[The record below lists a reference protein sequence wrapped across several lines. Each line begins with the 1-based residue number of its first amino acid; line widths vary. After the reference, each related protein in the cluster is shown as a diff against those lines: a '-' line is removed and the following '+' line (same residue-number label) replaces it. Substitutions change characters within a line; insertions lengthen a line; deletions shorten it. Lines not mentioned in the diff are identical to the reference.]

1 MTDKKSN
8 SLIAFISVQRTF
20 ILWHLLYVNLQIPH
34 RQQDLSTSLPYPIYH
49 SLLPNI
55 NPHTYSLQITHV
67 FITQPSSFFF
77 RQASKLPSGRFQA
90 IILQIQV

>member
-1 MTDKKSN
+1 M
-8 SLIAFISVQRTF
+8 
-20 ILWHLLYVNLQIPH
+20 LLCINLQIPH
-34 RQQDLSTSLPYPIYH
+34 RQQDLSASLPYPIYH
-49 SLLPNI
+49 SLLLYIYI

-77 RQASKLPSGRFQA
+77 RQASKLPTGRFQA